1 MQNAL
6 KSAGMSFQ
14 AAARASRDTC
24 SDLMHV
30 SKAPAVNDLSPII
43 SALAFA
49 RVSHAF
55 LMSMLGRLL
64 SFAIVA
70 NVVKTTTAAER
81 AIVGFGIMFFSYL
94 CKWLRG
100 LSHCRPF
107 IQSPRRRSPA
117 IADETR
123 ARAPEVA
130 WSPPVKR
137 MREPEARSSVAMV
150 SSCSSRPRAYR
161 MSRRADLRSTLL
173 SASPCLN
180 PSIKSLL
187 VASDPLIAVGCSCGD
202 ELAPF
207 HSITSS
213 ARAISLNE

>member
-161 MSRRADLRSTLL
+161 MSRTTCPPSINPT

-187 VASDPLIAVGCSCGD
+187 VASGSTHRHADASWLF
-202 ELAPF
+202 L
-207 HSITSS
+207 
-213 ARAISLNE
+213 R